1 MEKYQA
7 SEKPVGKKGEITM
20 QLDPV
25 SDYLTRIRNAQ
36 QAGHR
41 RVDIPASKLKRAI
54 TKILVDKGYISR
66 YIDIE
71 DNKQGVLRL
80 FLKYDAYGQ
89 PVVKEIKRVSKP
101 GLRIYSAGKDLPQS
115 YNGLGVVIVSTSKG
129 VMTDKEARK
138 LNVGGE
144 ILCTVY

>member
-1 MEKYQA
+1 MN
-7 SEKPVGKKGEITM
+7 SDTI
-20 QLDPV
+20 

-41 RVDIPASKLKRAI
+41 RVDIPASKVKRAMS
-54 TKILVDKGYISR
+54 KILVDKGYISR
-66 YIDIE
+66 FIDIE

-89 PVVKEIKRVSKP
+89 PVIKEMKRISKP
-101 GLRIYSAGKDLPQS
+101 GLRKYSASDKLPKT
-115 YNGLGVVIVSTSKG
+115 YGGLGIVIISTSQG

-138 LNVGGE
+138 LKVGGE
-144 ILCTVY
+144 VLCSVY

>member
-1 MEKYQA
+1 MN
-7 SEKPVGKKGEITM
+7 
-20 QLDPV
+20 
-25 SDYLTRIRNAQ
+25 SDTISDFLTRIRNAQ

-41 RVDIPASKLKRAI
+41 RVDIPASKVKRAMS
-54 TKILVDKGYISR
+54 KILVEKGYISR
-66 YIDIE
+66 FIDIE

-89 PVVKEIKRVSKP
+89 PVIKEMKRISKP
-101 GLRIYSAGKDLPQS
+101 GLRKYRSSDDLPKT
-115 YNGLGVVIVSTSKG
+115 YGGLGIVIISTSRG

-144 ILCTVY
+144 ILCSVY